1 MKNYLR
7 FATAV
12 AAGLSAL
19 AVVSCNSWAPVQ
31 ETDASKYELRGNVAS
46 FRTISYNV
54 DSTADGYR
62 AGAVDPM
69 SQNIYV
75 EFNKDGNATLLRRF
89 NKEGKEVS
97 EQTSVYNE
105 KGQLLESE
113 LVSAAGELLEKTVNT
128 YKRGRLHSMKVTD
141 GMDSLKKY
149 EVYEYFGNDSIKVYY
164 SFKDEDTPSGYRIM
178 TYDERGNNTGNV
190 MYSSKDKKLSEFR
203 MHYDDMNRR
212 DSVYSDNMLFG
223 KLESLM
229 EYNDKGFCSGM
240 TLAGEARATVL
251 RFEHTLDSQG
261 NWTERLTYQDGG
273 TIPTKIERREIK
285 YAD

>member
-46 FRTISYNV
+46 FRTISYKV

-113 LVSAAGELLEKTVNT
+113 LVSSSKGLLEKT
-128 YKRGRLHSMKVTD
+128 
-141 GMDSLKKY
+141 
-149 EVYEYFGNDSIKVYY
+149 I
-164 SFKDEDTPSGYRIM
+164 
-178 TYDERGNNTGNV
+178 
-190 MYSSKDKKLSEFR
+190 LS
-203 MHYDDMNRR
+203 RR
-212 DSVYSDNMLFG
+212 TSRQD
-223 KLESLM
+223 
-229 EYNDKGFCSGM
+229 
-240 TLAGEARATVL
+240 TVL
-251 RFEHTLDSQG
+251 
-261 NWTERLTYQDGG
+261 
-273 TIPTKIERREIK
+273 
-285 YAD
+285 